1 MSKKSTEDILA
12 GLELAIRE
20 VIKPENLNVWIS
32 VRERPITKI
41 LEECDIYVNYSS
53 SFLEELR
60 NVNLIE
66 TASKGAGMR
75 YRILS
80 DRIPD
85 IQFLARKIYD
95 NYRARVN
102 KDSVFDG
109 YSTSTKQDLTPPKSF
124 QKKEIGDNSGSVKVV
139 VKTVANLGDIGYVL
153 QDNVIKEVMVI
164 GVSYDSNDRR
174 KVVYKLETYRQ
185 ESDGEIYYNIISDF
199 PRCKFYSTI
208 EEALRNIPIQKYIKR
223 KTTDITK

>member
-32 VRERPITKI
+32 ARERPITKI

-53 SFLEELR
+53 AFLEELR

-66 TASKGAGMR
+66 TASRGAGMR

-109 YSTSTKQDLTPPKSF
+109 YSTSTKQDLTPP
-124 QKKEIGDNSGSVKVV
+124 
-139 VKTVANLGDIGYVL
+139 NL
-153 QDNVIKEVMVI
+153 
-164 GVSYDSNDRR
+164 SRR
-174 KVVYKLETYRQ
+174 RRLA
-185 ESDGEIYYNIISDF
+185 II
-199 PRCKFYSTI
+199 
-208 EEALRNIPIQKYIKR
+208 AVQ
-223 KTTDITK
+223 